1 MIPHINVWCTCILN
15 YVCNSKPTV
24 WKSVPWIWK
33 GWGASNKSDQRRGID
48 FVWGVTEQTNFSVWK
63 KRLPTGYMLA
73 IWKLPTEAFTVF
85 SKNETLH
92 NETTFLNHRFN
103 AQEVLLYA
111 LHSEAAELYAA
122 GCRGYQKPT
131 GLQKDILQIKGR
143 KTHWGPLSRETQSL
157 VQKCPKDKLS
167 GDNPELLGIVTTWL
181 PYSYTPLCQC
191 WKEGNRLTWTFGLCQ
206 QRGVNILIND
216 LNIFQK
222 PVKNHA
228 DPVGSVF

>member
-1 MIPHINVWCTCILN
+1 MDLERLRGKQQVR
-15 YVCNSKPTV
+15 SKA
-24 WKSVPWIWK
+24 WNRFCMR
-33 GWGASNKSDQRRGID
+33 SN
-48 FVWGVTEQTNFSVWK
+48 WTNFSVWK
-63 KRLPTGYMLA
+63 KSWPTGYMLA

-103 AQEVLLYA
+103 TQEVLLYT

-143 KTHWGPLSRETQSL
+143 KTHWCPLSRETQSL

-167 GDNPELLGIVTTWL
+167 GDNPEFLGIVTTWL

-191 WKEGNRLTWTFGLCQ
+191 WKEGNRLTRTFGLCQ
-206 QRGVNILIND
+206 QRGVTILIND
-216 LNIFQK
+216 SNILQK